1 MSGHPR
7 GKAPLPLM
15 CGITGF
21 VSFRGP
27 AAEDGPALEAMSRAI
42 AHRGPDSHG
51 GWRSVDG
58 RVNLGH
64 RRLAIIDLSPAG
76 HQPMATPDGGR
87 VISYNGEIYNFQ
99 ELREDL
105 LKQGVRFRGGSDT
118 EVLLQ
123 ALVTWGVVPAL
134 QRLNGMF
141 AFAYWD
147 GTERK
152 LWLARDRFGEKPLY
166 YSWQNGRF
174 FFGSELKAL
183 TQHPAFVRVVDQS
196 ILPTYLRFN
205 YVPWPQ
211 SILKDVCKLTPGHC
225 LEVGLDGVPG
235 VSRPYWQL
243 RDLAA
248 ARQMDRRDPDDPGIV
263 TELDDLLT
271 RAVGQRMLADVPLG
285 AFLSGGVDS
294 SLVVALMQKQSTRP
308 VETFTIGYWEA
319 DYNEA
324 ADASRVA
331 KHLGTEHH
339 EYFISSRECVDI
351 ISRLPEIYDEPF
363 ADSSQIPTTL
373 VSQFTRKHVTVALSG
388 DAGDEMFGG
397 YNRYIWSRRIWP
409 LINSLPAGMRGI
421 ARDMAH
427 RLSPAQ
433 WDRIFMGLNPILPG
447 RLQVRGA
454 GDKLH
459 KLATAVG
466 ARNPDALY
474 RSFVSQWQNPG
485 DILDGIPESPSL
497 LDDPTA
503 CPANLHFI
511 EKMMYLDQ
519 MTYLPS
525 DILCKVDRATMSTGL
540 EARVPFLDNEV
551 ARFAWA
557 MPVETKLH
565 RGIAK
570 RPLRQVLKQY
580 VPEALFERPKTG
592 FGIPVGDWL
601 RGPLRDWAEAML
613 DEQSLRNGGH
623 FNVGV
628 VRKQWAEHRSGR
640 FNRQHSLWSVLM
652 FEAWRKMHT

>member
-1 MSGHPR
+1 
-7 GKAPLPLM
+7 M

-21 VSFRGP
+21 IANERT
-27 AAEDGPALEAMSRAI
+27 AAESLGILQGMTQSL
-42 AHRGPDSHG
+42 AHRGPDSAG
-51 GWRSVDG
+51 TWQSSDG

-64 RRLAIIDLSPAG
+64 RRLAIIDLTPSG
-76 HQPMATPDGGR
+76 HQPMSSPDGGH
-87 VISYNGEIYNFQ
+87 VINYNGEIYNYR

-105 LKQGVRFRGGSDT
+105 IKSGVSFRGGSDT

-123 ALVTWGVVPAL
+123 ALITWGVEPAL
-134 QRLNGMF
+134 GRLNGMF
-141 AFAYWD
+141 AFAYWN
-147 GTERK
+147 GAERK

-183 TQHPAFVRVVDQS
+183 AQHPAFVREIDPS

-205 YVPWPQ
+205 YVPCPH
-211 SILKDVCKLTPGHC
+211 SIFKSVFKLTPGHF
-225 LEVGLDGVPG
+225 LEVDLSGEARA
-235 VSRPYWQL
+235 SQPYWQL
-243 RDLAA
+243 RDLVEK
-248 ARQMDRRDPDDPGIV
+248 REMDRRAADDPGII
-263 TELDDLLT
+263 TELDGLLSK
-271 RAVGQRMLADVPLG
+271 AVGQRMLSDVPLG

-294 SLVVALMQKQSTRP
+294 SAVVALMQKQSTRP
-308 VETFTIGYWEA
+308 VKTFTIGYWET

-324 ADASRVA
+324 ADAAQVA

-339 EYFISSRECVDI
+339 EYYISGRECVDVI
-351 ISRLPEIYDEPF
+351 ARLPQIYDEPF

-433 WDRIFMGLNPILPG
+433 WDVIFTGLNPVLPG
-447 RLQVRGA
+447 KLKVRGA

-459 KLATAVG
+459 KLAAALG
-466 ARNPDALY
+466 AKDTDTLY
-474 RSFVSQWQNPG
+474 RSFVSQWHNPG
-485 DILDGIPESPSL
+485 DILDGIPEVPSL

-503 CPANLHFI
+503 CPAGLHFI

-519 MTYLPS
+519 LTYLPS

-540 EARVPFLDNEV
+540 EARVPFLDNDV
-551 ARFAWA
+551 ARFAWTL
-557 MPVETKLH
+557 PVETKLH
-565 RGIAK
+565 RGVAK
-570 RPLRQVLKQY
+570 WPLRQVLKRY
-580 VPEALFERPKTG
+580 VPEELFERPKTG
-592 FGIPVGDWL
+592 FGIPIGDWL
-601 RGPLRDWAEAML
+601 RGPLRDWAEDML
-613 DEQSLRNGGH
+613 SEQKLREAGY
-623 FNVGV
+623 FQPTV
-628 VRKQWAEHRSGR
+628 VRRQWSEHLSGR
-640 FNRQHSLWSVLM
+640 FNRQHSLWAILM
-652 FEAWRKMHT
+652 FEAWRRIHA